1 MNRTTIGS
9 NHVYGALD
17 ELEFGNFK
25 DKLVK
30 ALEDYKSSQSSKK
43 EAKAK
48 KKSDEAAK
56 EDNID
61 SAQAPIPL
69 QKKDDVLEIDS

>member
-17 ELEFGNFK
+17 ELEFGHFK
-25 DKLVK
+25 EKLVK
-30 ALEDYKSSQSSKK
+30 ALEDYKASQSSKK

-48 KKSDEAAK
+48 KKTEDLK
-56 EDNID
+56 EDEGEI
-61 SAQAPIPL
+61 SESVTFKP
-69 QKKDDVLEIDS
+69 KDDVLEIDS